1 MKVCIDFQFRVLR
14 TLIAEGNVVERQ
26 LIEVCKLPKSRS
38 KGVSFEFTKVCRANN
53 REQILFDITAVNLWL
68 SYLHAKAW
76 SRKT

>member
-14 TLIAEGNVVERQ
+14 TRIAEGNVVERQ
-26 LIEVCKLPKSRS
+26 SIEVRKLPLKD
-38 KGVSFEFTKVCRANN
+38 VSFEFTKVCHPKK
-53 REQILFDITAVNLWL
+53 REQILFDITVVNLWL